1 MSKAFCGAVLINYK
15 ITAFSPR
22 KVFGSSY
29 FLNNR
34 PSYLL
39 IRLIASQKEKF
50 LKGLTKFIIAALFI

>member
-1 MSKAFCGAVLINYK
+1 MSRAFGGAVLINSK
-15 ITAFSPR
+15 IIAFSSR

-29 FLNNR
+29 FLNR

-39 IRLIASQKEKF
+39 IRLISSQKEKF